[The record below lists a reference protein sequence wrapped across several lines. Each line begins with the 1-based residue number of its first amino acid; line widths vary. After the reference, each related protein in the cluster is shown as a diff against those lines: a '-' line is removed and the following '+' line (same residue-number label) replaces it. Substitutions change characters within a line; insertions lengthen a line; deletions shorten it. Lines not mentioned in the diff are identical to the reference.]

1 MIYKIRYKYSDRT
14 GINYR
19 TAIIELPDGISET
32 DASAAFKKHYNLRFS
47 KYGAKFIKTIWIKKV
62 ITEKISLENEAVK

>member
-32 DASAAFKKHYNLRFS
+32 DASKAFETHCNLKFAKH
-47 KYGAKFIKTIWIKKV
+47 GARFIKTIWINKV